1 MSNAPA
7 ELTTD
12 DGEGGGDLPKAININ
27 ISPQYPL
34 PDKDPEMGGGPGITK
49 DGEEDVPA
57 WRKPFSRAWINWKA
71 AARTTANPATMTT
84 KRKRKRRPPTPAISR
99 R

>member
-1 MSNAPA
+1 
-7 ELTTD
+7 
-12 DGEGGGDLPKAININ
+12 
-27 ISPQYPL
+27 
-34 PDKDPEMGGGPGITK
+34 MGGGQALPKTARRTCQPG
-49 DGEEDVPA
+49 
-57 WRKPFSRAWINWKA
+57 RKPFSRAWINWKA